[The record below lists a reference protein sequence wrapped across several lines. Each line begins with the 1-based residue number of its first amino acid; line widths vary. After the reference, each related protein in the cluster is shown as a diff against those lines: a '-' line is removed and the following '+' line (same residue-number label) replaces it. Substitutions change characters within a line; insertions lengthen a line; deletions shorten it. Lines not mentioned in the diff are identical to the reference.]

1 MNEELTTKGTELE
14 QKQKELAAVETRL
27 ATVEAETDEA
37 LRKVQTTEVEGVRE
51 EPRSPQV
58 VESGVDNLLA
68 ASAAAAPRGQ
78 D

>member
-27 ATVEAETDEA
+27 ATVKAETDEA